1 MALGEISGFQ
11 QRLLN
16 LELSRDIALPFWVS
30 GSSSLLGTMKHFL
43 RLVEISIKKKKNRVG
58 GKLQGM
64 VYAILPFFLSSE
76 RNENV
81 MG

>member
-43 RLVEISIKKKKNRVG
+43 RLVEISIKKKKTKQG
-58 GKLQGM
+58 GGQASRNGSCNSPF
-64 VYAILPFFLSSE
+64 LPLFWKE
-76 RNENV
+76 
-81 MG
+81 